1 MLLGAKEID
10 ADTFTETM
18 SVIVKHRT
26 DMDVVADRV
35 GLKLRSPADVA

>member
-1 MLLGAKEID
+1 
-10 ADTFTETM
+10 
-18 SVIVKHRT
+18 VIVKHRT